1 MKRLRLSVSTP
12 AWERGEDG
20 MSAELLKARPKRL
33 RFLIFHTLG
42 RLVHHAQRIVLRLAR
57 TAARLAELPEA
68 IRLLPIRV

>member
-1 MKRLRLSVSTP
+1 
-12 AWERGEDG
+12 

>member
-1 MKRLRLSVSTP
+1 
-12 AWERGEDG
+12 

-42 RLVHHAQRIVLRLAR
+42 RLVHHAQRTVLRLAR